1 MAEEVKRRYSR
12 LAWVALACLVVPM
25 FASYF
30 FDDMFST
37 ISYLFEDPSRTALG
51 WDAAG
56 YGLYTSGYSV
66 LCVFGGLVIC
76 GILLDKW
83 GVRITG
89 SIFVGMMAAGALL
102 VLHAITAGYAPAKS
116 LRLAYVGCMFFG
128 LGSEIAGTAVTR
140 SIAKWFRDGP
150 MALAM
155 GLQLAIARLGT
166 AVALVLAPRLVVE
179 NAGHV
184 YSLAETARPA
194 VFGIGLMAAGLIL
207 WAFFVA
213 LDARRFPARRPG
225 AAAQGSTP
233 AASGHEARTGADLSS
248 NNDAVTGADLLSDND
263 AGTVSD
269 SSSDDGTFRLKDVLK
284 VLTNKNFW
292 LLGLLCVLF
301 YSSIVAFKKFAGA
314 ILIPRFGIPA
324 ATAGWMVS
332 MLPFSTVIF
341 APLFGLLVDKR
352 GKGTRWMILGSILA
366 LIAHLLLAFAP
377 AGIPFYGYLSMVF
390 LGFGYSLVPAALWPS
405 VPKIVPD
412 KVLGTTYSLIYW
424 VQNLGLLSFK
434 WLAGVILG
442 AAAGSAAAAAA
453 GSAAVASSA
462 GSAAGSAASSVFSA
476 GALSGPVRVELM
488 FVALCVAAVVIAL
501 LFARVSRR
509 RPELRLD
516 APSGKEL
523 SPR

>member
-1 MAEEVKRRYSR
+1 MAEAVKRRYTR

-37 ISYLFEDPSRTALG
+37 ISYLFEDPSMTALG

-66 LCVFGGLVIC
+66 LCVFGGLVVC

-116 LRLAYVGCMFFG
+116 LRLAYVGCMLFG

-140 SIAKWFRDGP
+140 SIAKWFREGP

-166 AVALVLAPRLVVE
+166 AVALVLSPRLVVE

-184 YSLAETARPA
+184 YSLSETARPA
-194 VFGIGLMAAGLIL
+194 VFGVGLMAAGLIL
-207 WAFFVA
+207 WAIFVA
-213 LDARRFPARRPG
+213 LDARHDKTNG
-225 AAAQGSTP
+225 AVA
-233 AASGHEARTGADLSS
+233 AASGE
-248 NNDAVTGADLLSDND
+248 DAFRLSD
-263 AGTVSD
+263 VW
-269 SSSDDGTFRLKDVLK
+269 KVLK
-284 VLTNKNFW
+284 SRNFW
-292 LLGLLCVLF
+292 MLGLLCVLF

-352 GKGTRWMILGSILA
+352 GKGTRWMILGSVLA

-377 AGIPFYGYLSMVF
+377 EGVPFYGYLSMVF

-434 WLAGVILG
+434 WLAGIILG
-442 AAAGSAAAAAA
+442 A
-453 GSAAVASSA
+453 
-462 GSAAGSAASSVFSA
+462 SAAGAV
-476 GALSGPVRVELM
+476 SGPVRVELM
-488 FVALCVAAVVIAL
+488 FVGLCIAAVVIAL
-501 LFARVSRR
+501 LFSRISRR
-509 RPELRLD
+509 NPGLRLD
-516 APSGKEL
+516 APAGK
-523 SPR
+523 